1 MEVEHDCDYRMW
13 FMKVID
19 LQSSAMAFQE
29 GFFFLMWDVLTV
41 ISLPRCVQVSNKSRG
56 LAKTNNLS
64 ER

>member
-1 MEVEHDCDYRMW
+1 
-13 FMKVID
+13 MKLID

-29 GFFFLMWDVLTV
+29 GFFFFLMWDVLTV